1 MKQLRVKDLEEWRS
15 WLHQNHDR
23 EDVVWLVFLKKRTG
37 PAPFGYQEALDEA
50 LCMGWID
57 SLLKKINESS
67 YMRKFTPRKPTS
79 TWSERNKER
88 VEQLIL
94 EGRMMPQGMRTIEVA
109 KENGMWEKGIKPP
122 EVDESLP
129 GALLSAF
136 QSHPSARDHYFRMHK
151 SGQRQYNIWINMAK
165 RAETVTKRVEESIR
179 LLEKGEELGLK

>member
-1 MKQLRVKDLEEWRS
+1 MKQLRVKDIEEWRS
-15 WLHQNHDR
+15 WLRRNHDR
-23 EDVVWLVFLKKRTG
+23 EDVVWLVFLKKGAG
-37 PAPFGYQEALDEA
+37 PVPFGYQEALDEA
-50 LCMGWID
+50 LCMGWVD
-57 SLLKKINESS
+57 SLVKTIDESS

-79 TWSERNKER
+79 GWSERNKER

-94 EGRMMPQGMRTIEVA
+94 EGRMMPQGLQTIEVA
-109 KENGMWEKGIKPP
+109 KENGMWQRGVNPP

-129 GALLSAF
+129 DALLSAF